1 MSHYSPNVP
10 IILVGT
16 KLDLREDAEFV
27 QNLRDRELGP
37 ISYVEGLTMM
47 EEVGAVKYLECS
59 ALTHTG
65 VKEVFEE
72 AIRAPLWKR
81 NKRKKSDSS
90 NKCCSLI

>member
-1 MSHYSPNVP
+1 M
-10 IILVGT
+10 GT

-27 QNLRDRELGP
+27 QTLRDRELGP

-72 AIRAPLWKR
+72 ATRAVLQKR
-81 NKRKKSDSS
+81 NKREKSDNS
-90 NKCCSLI
+90 NKCCNLI